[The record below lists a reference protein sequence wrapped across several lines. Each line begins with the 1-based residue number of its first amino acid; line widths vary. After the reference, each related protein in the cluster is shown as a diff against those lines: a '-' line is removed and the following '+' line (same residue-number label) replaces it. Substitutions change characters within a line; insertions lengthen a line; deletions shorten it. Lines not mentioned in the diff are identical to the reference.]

1 MIVEVTLGL
10 FGGALVGLWAT
21 MWAVKTRVE
30 GQTVAITSAVRV
42 LEDLQDVA
50 VELGGRDASGSAE
63 AIVEVIEDTLGQ
75 MHVPTAADH
84 ALGIV
89 SMLAQQ
95 FMASKLGPMAGML
108 PDSGEKAPGD
118 LPETGG
124 VYASNVE

>member
-50 VELGGRDASGSAE
+50 VELGAKDAAGSAE

-89 SMLAQQ
+89 SMLAQH
-95 FMASKLGPMAGML
+95 FMASKLGPMAQML
-108 PDSGEKAPGD
+108 PSTPHEGPPGSTED
-118 LPETGG
+118 AG